1 LTSIASRQTLASPV
15 LVAVRGLAA
24 DSPNFTSSESRSK
37 ETTADGTG
45 SGEDG
50 GVEGDGEADAEG
62 LGSAWAGDMTA
73 TRLEPTKTAPRAMAV
88 RRRPG
93 VSGGLAA
100 FVGIGAFSSSRM
112 ARQGSFCAPA
122 RGEFRRA

>member
-1 LTSIASRQTLASPV
+1 M
-15 LVAVRGLAA
+15 RGLTAE
-24 DSPNFTSSESRSK
+24 SPNFTSSESRSK

-50 GVEGDGEADAEG
+50 GAEGDGEADAEADAEG